1 MTRLIN
7 TLAAQFTGQFGK
19 SHALPR
25 SEQPIAPCNAP
36 HKATHRAP
44 MPHDI
49 ALAAIGVTAPEF
61 L

>member
-7 TLAAQFTGQFGK
+7 KFAAQFGK
-19 SHALPR
+19 ARLSQRNRPL
-25 SEQPIAPCNAP
+25 NV
-36 HKATHRAP
+36 P